1 MMHELTLQARR
12 RPAPDTE
19 TTTTLEVRPWQMSHV
34 RQYDVIDGYPVHR
47 PWPMH
52 PCMATIDR
60 QPHTT

>member
-1 MMHELTLQARR
+1 MHELTLQARR

-47 PWPMH
+47 P
-52 PCMATIDR
+52 
-60 QPHTT
+60 